1 MSKAESV
8 LPARPTSRWLILDG
22 QGRVLLFHFV
32 FSEGPLAGTAFWATP
47 GGGCEGDETFEDA
60 ARRELFEETG
70 LVVEHPGPQVAQV
83 RVSFRLPDGRMAD
96 VDQRFFL
103 LRTDDFVL
111 SPKGWTDE
119 EQRVLTQYRWWS
131 LEDIRDSKETIW
143 PAELVEILTSLRLP
157 LIGDR

>member
-1 MSKAESV
+1 MSEAESA

-32 FSEGPLAGTAFWATP
+32 FAEGPLAGTAFWATP
-47 GGGCEGDETFEDA
+47 GGGCEAGETFEHA

-70 LVVEHPGPQVAQV
+70 VVVEDPGPQVAQV

-103 LRTDDFVL
+103 LRTDDFLL

-119 EQRVLTQYRWWS
+119 EQRVLTEHRWWS
-131 LEDIRDSKETIW
+131 LDDIRQSKETIW
-143 PAELVEILTSLRLP
+143 PAELAEILTSLRLP
-157 LIGDR
+157 LIGAR

>member
-1 MSKAESV
+1 MSEAESA

-32 FSEGPLAGTAFWATP
+32 FAEGPIAGTAFWATP
-47 GGGCEGDETFEDA
+47 GGGCEAGETFEDA

-70 LVVEHPGPQVAQV
+70 LVVEDPGPQVAQV

-119 EQRVLTQYRWWS
+119 EQRVLTEHRWWG
-131 LEDIRDSKETIW
+131 LDDIRDSKETIW
-143 PAELVEILTSLRLP
+143 PGELAEILTSLRLP

>member
-1 MSKAESV
+1 MSEAEST

-47 GGGCEGDETFEDA
+47 GGGCEAGETFEDA

-70 LVVEHPGPQVAQV
+70 LVVEDPGPQVAQV

-103 LRTDDFVL
+103 LRTDDFHPVAQGL
-111 SPKGWTDE
+111 DG
-119 EQRVLTQYRWWS
+119 RG
-131 LEDIRDSKETIW
+131 
-143 PAELVEILTSLRLP
+143 AEGSDATPLVEPRRHPPIQ
-157 LIGDR
+157 

>member
-1 MSKAESV
+1 MTEVASV
-8 LPARPTSRWLILDG
+8 LPTRPTSRWLILDG

-47 GGGCEGDETFEDA
+47 GGGCEAGETYEDA

-70 LVVEHPGPQVAQV
+70 LVVDDPGPQIARV

-103 LRTDDFVL
+103 LRTPDFIL
-111 SPKGWTDE
+111 SPKGWTDQ
-119 EQRVLTQYRWWS
+119 EQRVLAEHGWWS
-131 LEDIRDSKETIW
+131 LDDIRGSDETIW
-143 PAELVEILTSLRLP
+143 PEELADILASL
-157 LIGDR
+157 

>member
-1 MSKAESV
+1 MSEVQGV
-8 LPARPTSRWLILDG
+8 LPDRPTSRWLILDG

-47 GGGCEGDETFEDA
+47 GGGCEPGETYEDA

-70 LVVEHPGPQVAQV
+70 LVVDDPGPQVARV

-103 LRTDDFVL
+103 LRTEAFDL
-111 SPKGWTDE
+111 SSAGWTAE
-119 EQRVLTQYRWWS
+119 EEGVLVDHRWWS
-131 LEDIRDSKETIW
+131 LHEIQTSVETIW
-143 PAELVEILTSLRLP
+143 PAELAGILSNL
-157 LIGDR
+157 